1 MQTCKV
7 NPIGVHMRLKSVS
20 SIKKPFT
27 MGSKSE
33 LGVKERKKKSVYGIL
48 TENLSLYD
56 KLLVWWCRWEEKSAC
71 LWDVL
76 SLTMIEYWCKCVINE
91 H

>member
-1 MQTCKV
+1 
-7 NPIGVHMRLKSVS
+7 MRLKSVS

-56 KLLVWWCRWEEKSAC
+56 KLLVW
-71 LWDVL
+71 
-76 SLTMIEYWCKCVINE
+76 
-91 H
+91 